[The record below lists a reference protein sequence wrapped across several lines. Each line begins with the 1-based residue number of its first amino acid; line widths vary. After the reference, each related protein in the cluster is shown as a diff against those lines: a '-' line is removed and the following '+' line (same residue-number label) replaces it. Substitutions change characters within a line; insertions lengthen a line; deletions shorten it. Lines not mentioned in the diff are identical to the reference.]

1 MRDNKIELRD
11 LREKYTQLE
20 KKLTISEQEK
30 DVLKVESK
38 SLSNLRAEHSKL
50 KDDFRNVYT
59 ANERLKADY
68 RTLQGNSKAARTEA
82 GRLHLENT
90 ALRGDHASAVTETN
104 KLREKCEVSSQ
115 KFRLGIEDLK
125 YLFIFRCFL

>member
-59 ANERLKADY
+59 ANERLKSDY

-115 KFRLGIEDLK
+115 KIRIMGIQD
-125 YLFIFRCFL
+125 